1 MPCSELSLVLKGE
14 LLERLKALGIPAS
27 KHCLVV
33 SIDQQKLWYFAE
45 NSVHAYKVSTAR
57 AGRGC
62 IKDSLQT
69 PVGVLR
75 VAEKHGS
82 GALPGMVFKARQ
94 PTGEVWQR
102 GMPQPDNLITSRILW
117 LEGMESGVNAGEDDQ
132 GRVVDTK
139 SRFIYIH
146 GTNQEEKLGQ
156 PNSHGCVL
164 LSDADVIE
172 LYERVP
178 LGTFVYIA

>member
-1 MPCSELSLVLKGE
+1 
-14 LLERLKALGIPAS
+14 
-27 KHCLVV
+27 
-33 SIDQQKLWYFAE
+33 
-45 NSVHAYKVSTAR
+45 
-57 AGRGC
+57 
-62 IKDSLQT
+62 
-69 PVGVLR
+69 
-75 VAEKHGS
+75 
-82 GALPGMVFKARQ
+82 
-94 PTGEVWQR
+94 
-102 GMPQPDNLITSRILW
+102 
-117 LEGMESGVNAGEDDQ
+117 MESDVNAGEDDQ

>member
-1 MPCSELSLVLKGE
+1 M
-14 LLERLKALGIPAS
+14 
-27 KHCLVV
+27 
-33 SIDQQKLWYFAE
+33 
-45 NSVHAYKVSTAR
+45 
-57 AGRGC
+57 
-62 IKDSLQT
+62 
-69 PVGVLR
+69 
-75 VAEKHGS
+75 
-82 GALPGMVFKARQ
+82 
-94 PTGEVWQR
+94 
-102 GMPQPDNLITSRILW
+102 
-117 LEGMESGVNAGEDDQ
+117 
-132 GRVVDTK
+132 VDTK